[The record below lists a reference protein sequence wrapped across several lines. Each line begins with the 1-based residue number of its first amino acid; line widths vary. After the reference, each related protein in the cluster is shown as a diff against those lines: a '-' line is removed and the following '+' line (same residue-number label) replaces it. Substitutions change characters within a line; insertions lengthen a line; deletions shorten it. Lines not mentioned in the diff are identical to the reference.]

1 MSEVFVTDKEV
12 VVPGQVLVDGMDYLP
27 AGDVY
32 REGEKLY
39 AMRLGL
45 VNISGR
51 VVKLIP
57 LGGKYVPKR
66 NDLVIGKVEAITIGG
81 WRIDIGWVFEA
92 NLSLRDGSSDFIE
105 KGSDLTRYFSVG
117 DYVIAQIV
125 NVAGSR
131 IIDLSMKGP
140 GLRKLGPGRLLKVS
154 SSKVP
159 RIIGKQGSMIS
170 MIKDMTG
177 CRISVGQ
184 NGLVWLSGD
193 DPVKEM
199 KAVKAIMMIEEK
211 SHISGLTDLI
221 KGFLES
227 EK

>member
-1 MSEVFVTDKEV
+1 MSEVFVADKEV
-12 VVPGQVLVDGMDYLP
+12 VVPGQVLVEGMDYLP

-32 REGEKLY
+32 REGEKLI
-39 AMRLGL
+39 AMRVGL

-57 LGGKYVPKR
+57 LGGKYLPKR

-81 WRIDIGWVFEA
+81 WRVDIGWVFEA
-92 NLSLRDGSSDFIE
+92 NLSLRDGSADYIE
-105 KGSDLTRYFSVG
+105 KGSDLTRYFNVG
-117 DYVIAQIV
+117 DYIIAQIV
-125 NVAGSR
+125 NVAGSK

-140 GLRKLGPGRLLKVS
+140 GLRKLGPGRLLKVTS
-154 SSKVP
+154 TKVP

-170 MIKDMTG
+170 MIKEMTG

-184 NGLVWLSGD
+184 NGVVWLSGD
-193 DPVKEM
+193 EPVKEM
-199 KAVKAIMMIEEK
+199 LAVKAINTIEEK

-221 KGFLES
+221 KNLLETG
-227 EK
+227 K